1 MQTTNTTIESKIN
14 PHQDTQVEIGIEG
27 ISPMLMHAW
36 SEKALRTLAM
46 TAQERKKQPKE
57 KRTPEV
63 TAKECAYYTDD
74 GSYGLPL
81 VAFKA
86 ALISVAHKDEGI
98 EKTLV
103 RKSVFIPSTDS
114 NMCVPLTYDK
124 EPYVRTDTVR
134 VGAGATDLRYRL
146 CFESWRATFQLCI
159 DTSRLSIEDVVVL
172 ANKAGFSTGIG
183 DWRPEKGGEMGRFRV
198 DTSVPVTSV
207 VGNSLQEVA

>member
-1 MQTTNTTIESKIN
+1 MDILNSTIESKIN

-27 ISPMLMHAW
+27 ISPLLMHAW
-36 SEKALRTLAM
+36 SKKALRMLEM
-46 TAQERKKQPKE
+46 TPAERKKQPKE
-57 KRTPEV
+57 KRTPEA

-86 ALISVAHKDEGI
+86 ALINVAHKDEGI

-114 NMCVPLTYDK
+114 NMCVPLSFDK

-134 VGAGATDLRYRL
+134 VGAGSTDLRYRL

-159 DTSRLSIEDVVVL
+159 DTSRLSVQDVVIL

-198 DTSVPVTSV
+198 DTSVPVTESRTFK
-207 VGNSLQEVA
+207 EVA